1 MLDASIVG
9 REYPPFSVEVEK
21 GRLRAFAKAIGET
34 NPVYFDEAAAHA
46 AGYRSLPAPPT
57 FPFTIIMDAEQGFKV
72 HEDFGIAKAQT
83 VHGEQGFVYHGD
95 ICAGDVISGR
105 QRIVGFVE
113 KKGGALQ
120 FITTE
125 IALVNQDGRPV
136 CDLRTVI
143 VVRNG

>member
-1 MLDASIVG
+1 MLDQSIVG
-9 REYPPFSVEVEK
+9 REYAPFTVEVEK

-34 NPVYFDEAAAHA
+34 NPVYLDEAAAHD

-57 FPFTIIMDAEQGFKV
+57 YAFTIMMDADQGFKV
-72 HEDFGIAKAQT
+72 LEDFGIDKART
-83 VHGEQGFVYHGD
+83 VHGEQGFVYHRD
-95 ICAGDVISGR
+95 ICAGDVLSGR
-105 QRIVGFVE
+105 QRIVEFAE

-125 IALVNQDGRPV
+125 IALVNQDGLPV
-136 CDLRTVI
+136 CELRLVI